1 MQRRKHYSGQSS
13 KAGLP
18 PGTLLHI
25 GNLPPTTAATINT
38 MVYSPDGFH
47 EETSESH
54 DKCLH
59 LKGIDGVTWINIE
72 GVHNV
77 ELIKQFGECYGLH
90 PLVLEDI
97 VNTTQR
103 PKIEDYGDYIFI
115 VIRMISLKGQS
126 IETEQVSLILGPN
139 YVISFQE
146 GIAGD
151 TFAAVRERL
160 RSDRGRIRSNGSD
173 YLAYSLLDSIVDG
186 YFTVLE
192 GMGELLEDIEA
203 ELAKGPIPII
213 LKRIIALKREI
224 IFIRKSVW
232 PMREVIGSLERG
244 ESKLITAPSRI
255 YYRDTY
261 DHTIQVVDG
270 VETYRDLL
278 TGLLELYLS
287 SISNRTNEV
296 MKLLTIIGTIFMPL
310 TFLVGVYGMNFKHLP
325 ELEWYYGYHFLWLFM
340 IIMAALMIW
349 YFKKK
354 RWL

>member
-1 MQRRKHYSGQSS
+1 M
-13 KAGLP
+13 
-18 PGTLLHI
+18 
-25 GNLPPTTAATINT
+25 
-38 MVYSPDGFH
+38 
-47 EETSESH
+47 
-54 DKCLH
+54 
-59 LKGIDGVTWINIE
+59 
-72 GVHNV
+72 
-77 ELIKQFGECYGLH
+77 
-90 PLVLEDI
+90 
-97 VNTTQR
+97 
-103 PKIEDYGDYIFI
+103 
-115 VIRMISLKGQS
+115 
-126 IETEQVSLILGPN
+126 
-139 YVISFQE
+139 
-146 GIAGD
+146 
-151 TFAAVRERL
+151 
-160 RSDRGRIRSNGSD
+160 GSD

-192 GMGELLEDIEA
+192 GMGELLEDIEE

-224 IFIRKSVW
+224 IFMRKSVW

-349 YFKKK
+349 YFKRK